1 MFKTCDRGSVQG
13 WVEGLGLRRTA
24 VRLLSVAFLFQAAVR
39 ERTFGR
45 GVSGWATMGAE
56 EQERQLWKAAHVAV
70 RAAQG
75 TLVASM
81 WLLYLLV
88 PVLLLVLAGET
99 DKIDGLPDKLMMR
112 R

>member
-1 MFKTCDRGSVQG
+1 M
-13 WVEGLGLRRTA
+13 EGLGLRRTT

-45 GVSGWATMGAE
+45 GVSGWAAMGAE
-56 EQERQLWKAAHVAV
+56 KQERQLWKAAHVAV

-75 TLVASM
+75 TLVAS

-88 PVLLLVLAGET
+88 PVLLLVLAAET